1 MNADTRAR
9 VEAFRR
15 ALELA
20 AYDRAGEPVPSV
32 WRDCLKDFPDGCCEL
47 ASQTLAEYLTEDGSN
62 LHPCVIGMQWD
73 EGPDRHGHVII
84 ALDGDYIDLTL
95 NQFDGYD
102 EWVVAEPIESG
113 GQLGTFMQKVRNQG
127 GTFTTRKRTFDGIPD
142 QACNLYTW
150 LKEVANSQLAASGQ
164 GRAPDSIPLLV
175 STEILPQY
183 RSLAVAGPSDK
194 ATHATEKKNPKPM
207 THVGIITECYR
218 PREVRLRETGT
229 WWVSEC
235 GLRFRK
241 STGAAVGSGIW
252 SANRLDLN
260 SIRKIHPDD

>member
-20 AYDRAGEPVPSV
+20 AYDRSAEPVPSV
-32 WRDCLKDFPDGCCEL
+32 WRDCLKAFPLGCCEL
-47 ASQTLAEYLTEDGSN
+47 ASQTLAEYLREDDSN
-62 LHPCVIGMQWD
+62 LHPYIIAMAWTENAGN
-73 EGPDRHGHVII
+73 HGHVLV
-84 ALDGDYIDLTL
+84 ALDGEYIDLTL
-95 NQFDGYD
+95 DQFDGYD

-183 RSLAVAGPSDK
+183 RALAVAGPSDK
-194 ATHATEKKNPKPM
+194 ATHATEKKSRKPM
-207 THVGIITECYR
+207 THVGSITECYR

-252 SANRLDLN
+252 SANRLDLK
-260 SIRKIHPDD
+260 SIREIRSED